1 MGINPI
7 NINIA
12 EIPAKPTHLTPLL
25 TLNNFMYHILL
36 YCLKHEWHNIIL
48 LLLLFLL
55 FLFFY
60 FFNEKDNR
68 E

>member
-1 MGINPI
+1 MGINLI